1 MKKFNKTLVQLLC
14 PFGNWKH
21 TKGMQIVD
29 KVSGEKL
36 VKNFGGIFRA
46 KIPVYIGHP
55 DENPK
60 TAQAAKAVGQIDK
73 LFLCENSIAA
83 IVRYEESVYKKIVLG
98 EIRAMSP
105 RWQMERVNAENFRP
119 VKLVSVGLT
128 NNPNIPESG
137 KLLCPE
143 LPSKNP
149 AIFSLVEKC
158 KNNAEISLNTAKKCA
173 AKSRKILALQS
184 EQTGKAATKVLAKA
198 VSEGA
203 ISAKE
208 CGKWRE
214 LLRTNFAKTK
224 RQIAKKSVHAPQ
236 LSASEIVRLAREK
249 MLGQSLAWEKAYDAV
264 KSEYGVKI

>member
-1 MKKFNKTLVQLLC
+1 MPFRQLETRK
-14 PFGNWKH
+14 GNANCR
-21 TKGMQIVD
+21 QN
-29 KVSGEKL
+29 SGEKL

-46 KIPVYIGHP
+46 KIPIYIGHP

-60 TAQAAKAVGQIDK
+60 TAQTAKAVGQIDK

-137 KLLCPE
+137 KVLCPE
-143 LPSKNP
+143 LSGKNP
-149 AIFSLVEKC
+149 TVFSLVEKC
-158 KNNAEISLNTAKKCA
+158 KSSAENSLNAAKKCS
-173 AKSRKILALQS
+173 AKSRRILALQS

-214 LLRTNFAKTK
+214 LLRTNFSETK
-224 RQIAKKSVHAPQ
+224 RQIAKKSVRTSQ
-236 LSASEIVRLAREK
+236 LSASEIVRLAKEK